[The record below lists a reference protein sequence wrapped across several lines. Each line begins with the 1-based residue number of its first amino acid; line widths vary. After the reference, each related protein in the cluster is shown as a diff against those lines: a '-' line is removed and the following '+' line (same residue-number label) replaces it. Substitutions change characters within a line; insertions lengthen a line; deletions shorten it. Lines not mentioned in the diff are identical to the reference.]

1 MVKHMKGKA
10 TCPKC
15 AHNFVVELPT
25 DREKHLISCPKCD
38 HKFNIK
44 VKCKEDEIGECVWE
58 EHGEPRKTILSS
70 MKPKTNKPMIAA
82 IILVCVFSI
91 GIATSTFSE
100 TFIETTLDVASAAGG
115 TGTVEFEI
123 VNWDNKT
130 IDNATVSISGTVINQ
145 SNNDIYRLENVELG
159 IHEVEIKKDG
169 YSNRKTEVLVIPFIP
184 TDTTFKLENGTK
196 NVQKTE
202 FNNFGCSI
210 IIGIFSVFALFS
222 VLTCLKREH
231 FDVAIAGSIL
241 AIFSFGFF
249 FIGSILSIIAF
260 VIIYKSRDEFKNGD
274 KGKIF

>member
-1 MVKHMKGKA
+1 MKGKV

-15 AHNFVVELPT
+15 AHNFVADLPK
-25 DREKHLISCPKCD
+25 DKEKHLISCPKCD

-44 VKCKEDEIGECVWE
+44 VKHKEDEIGEYVWE
-58 EHGEPRKTILSS
+58 EHGEPRKAVLSS
-70 MKPKTNKPMIAA
+70 IKPKTNKPMIAA

-91 GIATSTFSE
+91 GVATSAFSE

-115 TGTVEFEI
+115 TGTVEFKV
-123 VNWDNKT
+123 VNLDNKT
-130 IDNATVSISGTVINQ
+130 IDNATVSIAGDIIKQND
-145 SNNDIYRLENVELG
+145 NNIYKKENVELG
-159 IHEVEIKKDG
+159 IQEIEIKKNG
-169 YSNRKTEVLVIPFIP
+169 YTNKKTEVVVIPFIK
-184 TDTTFKLENGTK
+184 TEITFELENGTQ

-202 FNNFGCSI
+202 FNTFGFSI

-231 FDVAIAGSIL
+231 FDVAVAGSLIT
-241 AIFSFGFF
+241 IFSFGFF